1 MNLGLN
7 YDYMSS
13 GTAKLE
19 VVAADSWDK
28 FDSDNG
34 EQELDSYAVL
44 NLKVTQN
51 MTKNIEVTAGVDNL
65 LDKTYAVNN
74 TYKDLIL
81 LTDGAGD
88 VMLINEPGRYYYING
103 TYKF

>member
-1 MNLGLN
+1 
-7 YDYMSS
+7 
-13 GTAKLE
+13 
-19 VVAADSWDK
+19 
-28 FDSDNG
+28 
-34 EQELDSYAVL
+34 
-44 NLKVTQN
+44 